1 MAHEPLRVLVVD
13 DEPGMRLGAGR
24 ILERYAVKL
33 PDVEGEVGFSVE
45 LAESG
50 EEALEK
56 IGKAQPDIL
65 LLDHKLPGMSGL
77 DVLNKLIADRCD
89 VLTVMITAYATL
101 ETAVAATK
109 RGAFDFLAKPFTPD
123 ELRATV
129 FKASKHVALQ
139 RAARRHAEEKRRI
152 RFEFISVLGHELKAP
167 LAAVEGYLM
176 AMQDRSLGAD
186 LESYAPMV
194 ERSLI
199 RLGGMRKLVVD
210 LLDVTRIES
219 GQKRRELERIDVR
232 ALAVASLETVR
243 ADAERRKITV
253 ELHPGPPVAM
263 VADKS
268 EIELVLNNLVTN
280 AVKYN
285 RDGGRVDVILDSRA
299 DGAGIKVSDTGIGMS
314 AEELA
319 RLFKE
324 FVRIKNEKTRGIL
337 GSGLGLSTV
346 KKIAQLYGGD
356 AKVTS
361 VPDQG
366 TTFEVDLHSAEAQGA
381 TSNA

>member
-1 MAHEPLRVLVVD
+1 MPFEPLRVLMVD
-13 DEPGMRLGAGR
+13 DEPGMRLGAAR
-24 ILERYAVKL
+24 ILERYAVKI
-33 PDVEGEVGFSVE
+33 PDPAGQAGEGEVGFAVDT
-45 LAESG
+45 AETG

-56 IGKAQPDIL
+56 IEKSPPDIL
-65 LLDHKLPGMSGL
+65 LLDHKLPGMNGL
-77 DVLNKLIADRCD
+77 DVLNRLVADKRE

-129 FKASKHVALQ
+129 FKATKHVVLQ

-152 RFEFISVLGHELKAP
+152 RFEFVSVLGHELKAP
-167 LAAVEGYLM
+167 LAAVEGYLL
-176 AMQDRSLGAD
+176 AMQDRSLGPE

-194 ERSLI
+194 ERSLV
-199 RLGGMRKLVVD
+199 RLGGMRKLILD
-210 LLDVTRIES
+210 LLDMTRIES
-219 GQKRRELERIDVR
+219 GQKKRELEKVDVR
-232 ALAVASLETVR
+232 EVALASLETVR
-243 ADAERRKITV
+243 ADAERRKIAL
-253 ELHPGPPVAM
+253 ELHAPGAVTLT
-263 VADKS
+263 ADRS

-285 RDGGRVDVILDSRA
+285 RDGGRADVFVEPRP
-299 DGAGIKVSDTGIGMS
+299 DGVFLKVSDTGIGMTP
-314 AEELA
+314 EELS

-324 FVRIKNEKTRGIL
+324 FVRIKNEKTRGIV

-356 AKVTS
+356 AKVSS
-361 VPDQG
+361 VADQG
-366 TTFEVDLHSAEAQGA
+366 TTFEVELKSASA
-381 TSNA
+381 

>member
-1 MAHEPLRVLVVD
+1 MPLEPLRVLMVD
-13 DEPGMRLGAGR
+13 DEQGMRLGASR
-24 ILERYAVKL
+24 ILERYTVAL
-33 PDVEGEVGFSVE
+33 PDHEGEVGFAVDT
-45 LAESG
+45 AESG
-50 EEALEK
+50 EEALAK
-56 IGKAQPDIL
+56 IEQSPPDIL
-65 LLDHKLPGMSGL
+65 LLDHKLPAMSGL
-77 DVLNKLIADRCD
+77 DVLNRLLADKRD

-152 RFEFISVLGHELKAP
+152 RFEFISVLAHELKAP
-167 LAAVEGYLM
+167 LAAVEGYLL
-176 AMQDRSLGAD
+176 ALQDRSLGPD
-186 LESYAPMV
+186 LAAYTPMI
-194 ERSLI
+194 ERSLL

-219 GQKRRELERIDVR
+219 GQKRRELEPVEVR
-232 ALAVASLETVR
+232 EVAQASLETVR
-243 ADAERRKITV
+243 AEAERRRIAL
-253 ELHPGPPVAM
+253 ELPAGPATPL
-263 VADKS
+263 VADRS

-285 RDGGRVDVILDSRA
+285 RDGGRVEVRLA
-299 DGAGIKVSDTGIGMS
+299 PLPDGVEIAVRDTGIGMS
-314 AEELA
+314 PEEVA

-324 FVRIKNEKTRGIL
+324 FVRIKNDKTRGIV

-346 KKIAQLYGGD
+346 KKLAQLYGGD
-356 AKVTS
+356 AQVVS

-366 TTFEVDLHSAEAQGA
+366 TTFTVTLRSAAA
-381 TSNA
+381 AAA

>member
-1 MAHEPLRVLVVD
+1 MAHEPLRVLMVD
-13 DEPGMRLGAGR
+13 DEPGMRLGAAR
-24 ILERYAVKL
+24 ILERYTVHL
-33 PDVEGEVGFSVE
+33 PEVEGEVGFLVE
-45 LAESG
+45 VAETG
-50 EEALEK
+50 EEALARIEK
-56 IGKAQPDIL
+56 SPPDIL

-77 DVLNKLIADRCD
+77 DVMNRLQADKRD

-129 FKASKHVALQ
+129 FKSSKHVALQ

-152 RFEFISVLGHELKAP
+152 RFEFISVLAHELKAP
-167 LAAVEGYLM
+167 LAAVEGYML
-176 AMQDRSLGAD
+176 AMQDKSLGPD
-186 LESYAPMV
+186 LESYRPMV

-219 GQKRRELERIDVR
+219 GQKKREFEKVDVR
-232 ALAVASLETVR
+232 EVSVASLEMVR
-243 ADAERRKITV
+243 AEAERRKITLV
-253 ELHPGPPVAM
+253 LHGDGAVPM
-263 VADKS
+263 VADRS
-268 EIELVLNNLVTN
+268 EVELVLNNLVTN

-285 RDGGRVDVILDSRA
+285 RDGGRVDLFLEARP
-299 DGAGIKVSDTGIGMS
+299 DGAWIKISDTGIGMS

-324 FVRIKNEKTRGIL
+324 FVRIKNDKTRNIL

-356 AKVTS
+356 AKVQS

-366 TTFEVDLHSAEAQGA
+366 TTFEVDLHNAPTPAQG
-381 TSNA
+381 S

>member
-1 MAHEPLRVLVVD
+1 MSHEPLRVLMVD
-13 DEPGMRLGAGR
+13 DEPGMRLGAAR
-24 ILERYAVKL
+24 ILERYAVKI
-33 PDVEGEVGFSVE
+33 PDPSGQAPEGEVGFAVDT
-45 LAESG
+45 AESG
-50 EEALEK
+50 EEALQKIEK
-56 IGKAQPDIL
+56 SPPDIL

-77 DVLNKLIADRCD
+77 DVLNRLVADKRE

-129 FKASKHVALQ
+129 FKAGKHVVLQ

-176 AMQDRSLGAD
+176 AMQDKSLGGD
-186 LESYAPMV
+186 LESYTPMV
-194 ERSLI
+194 ERSLV
-199 RLGGMRKLVVD
+199 RLGGMRKLILD
-210 LLDVTRIES
+210 LLDMTKIES
-219 GQKRRELERIDVR
+219 GQKKRELEKVDLREV
-232 ALAVASLETVR
+232 ALGSLETVR
-243 ADAERRKITV
+243 ADAERRKITL
-253 ELHPGPPVAM
+253 ELHAPGPVTM
-263 VADKS
+263 TADKS
-268 EIELVLNNLVTN
+268 EMDLVLNNLVTN

-285 RDGGRVDVILDSRA
+285 RDGGRADVFVEPRP
-299 DGAGIKVSDTGIGMS
+299 DGAYLKVADTGIGMS
-314 AEELA
+314 PEELA

-324 FVRIKNEKTRGIL
+324 FVRIKNEKTRGIV

-356 AKVTS
+356 AKVSS
-361 VPDQG
+361 VADQG
-366 TTFEVDLHSAEAQGA
+366 TTFEVDLKNA
-381 TSNA
+381 TA